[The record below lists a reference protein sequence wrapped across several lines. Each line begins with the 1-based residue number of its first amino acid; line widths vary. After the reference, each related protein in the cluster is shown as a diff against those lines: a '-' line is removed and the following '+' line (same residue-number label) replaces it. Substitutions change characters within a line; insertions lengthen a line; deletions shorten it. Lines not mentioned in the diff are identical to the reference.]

1 MLMKSMSLL
10 PLSISPKLLLQPTI
24 SGGRIEY
31 RGSSSLTIYHSMHE
45 AESNDLELMRVRALA
60 IGAQSIGAFAL
71 GALAI
76 GALAFGVVA
85 VGRLVIGRAKIKHL
99 EIDEL
104 VVNRLRVT
112 DSLEIPRD

>member
-1 MLMKSMSLL
+1 MKSTSLL
-10 PLSISPKLLLQPTI
+10 PLSISPKPLSQPTI
-24 SGGRIEY
+24 SGRRIEY
-31 RGSSSLTIYHSMHE
+31 RGLSLRTIYHSMHE
-45 AESNDLELMRVRALA
+45 AEPNDLASIRIRGLA
-60 IGAQSIGAFAL
+60 IGGQSVGALAL

-76 GALAFGVVA
+76 GALALGVVA

-99 EIDEL
+99 EIDDL